1 MLRLGNPCWAKANA
15 WKHHPPLQDTGFGVQ
30 SSWSEISMTEQR
42 GGLYQQQP
50 PSGRC
55 VLHAMR
61 GEGRVL
67 LCINPWHV
75 LCFRA
80 VQSQMP
86 GLGVRQGATSSCNEE
101 TAACTGVEGAR
112 QADK

>member
-1 MLRLGNPCWAKANA
+1 
-15 WKHHPPLQDTGFGVQ
+15 
-30 SSWSEISMTEQR
+30 MTEER

-55 VLHAMR
+55 VLNAMR

-67 LCINPWHV
+67 LCINPV

-86 GLGVRQGATSSCNEE
+86 GLGVRPGATSSCNEE
-101 TAACTGVEGAR
+101 TAACKGVEGAR